1 MDKGLSAIENGLLP
15 NMTSALVAATFV
27 HLFLNTSASDGV
39 ADAKAKAQIIVAYGF
54 VMHSLVTE
62 IGFAKLFG
70 MQKSVV
76 KEVPK
81 MASSEPAAVEAP
93 TKSKKSKKAKKQE

>member
-1 MDKGLSAIENGLLP
+1 
-15 NMTSALVAATFV
+15 
-27 HLFLNTSASDGV
+27 
-39 ADAKAKAQIIVAYGF
+39 
-54 VMHSLVTE
+54 VTE